1 MGPMGPGGFRRR
13 GRRRGLVAG
22 AMIGSAAAR
31 RNQDSQETNV
41 PSQPASQDNQIDELK
56 ELAGLRDS
64 GILTE
69 DEFQAKKAQILG
81 I

>member
-1 MGPMGPGGFRRR
+1 
-13 GRRRGLVAG
+13 
-22 AMIGSAAAR
+22 MIGSAAAR